1 MTLLIIILAF
11 TAGYLAAC
19 TEDDDQPPFDP

>member
-11 TAGYLAAC
+11 TAGYLAASI
-19 TEDDDQPPFDP
+19 EDDDQPPFDP